1 MNRRARTVWSKLS
14 ALAAA
19 LLIAHTAGA
28 LGLARPAGQSTGV
41 AGANANR
48 SGHTQADE
56 DVRVEMER
64 YQRETGRND
73 GEYAQMNER
82 LQSRRSLGDFLKQ
95 KWYLVLGA
103 LGIFTLFMLVKRWLT
118 GPPPKPKETGR
129 LASVAEQLEVYG
141 VPWGQ
146 GGFMLGRQIEP
157 AGTPKELL
165 VRNAGRLLKG
175 RSPGA
180 PRQAGED
187 GRVMR
192 IPFDL
197 RTMHTLIE
205 AGSGAGKT
213 SSAIIPQV
221 VEDAFS
227 SVCNTFLVDRRS
239 PEMIQYTGGAWE
251 AAGHR
256 VIFFDPWDQGLT
268 WGLEPVFGAS
278 TDFIRAM
285 VEAHVQISFDPGDVT
300 KIYREQERA
309 VLETLFLC
317 AQEWGKRDRR
327 LATLPGI
334 AELIALGFET
344 TKVAIEWARPD
355 LNRRLIDQWK
365 LSDAEQGKLFRSIAS
380 RMNIYLIP
388 EVAAAFSRRDYTIDD
403 IVVPFAR
410 GDDGGLR
417 TLLVVGASQ
426 AKGAAGEWIAS
437 FITQLVMHA
446 VYERGLQMKRA
457 GARWPETVPLSMY
470 LDEIGT
476 YQIGRWE
483 DFQAVARDGGVA
495 ITCSLQD
502 RLQFDRINGLNSSK
516 RLLRNNAHKIYM
528 RGMDTQAAEET
539 SRAIGSQWVLD
550 EGRSSSSG
558 STSLGATSSSGRQLR
573 WVERPIMTADQ
584 ISFMPKDR
592 ALVFGATHPFEV
604 ELAPYYQSPRLNSV
618 VEKSI
623 HWAMTKRARNLRC
636 DDEGVVRPGLEIKRL
651 RTPVTDWTPVVG
663 EDVMRTGTA
672 PRQVRVTASAVAND
686 PSALTMPKRERGIIE
701 AKCKKLGY
709 KDIDRLCQHWFRK
722 DFGALTKGEAARLIG
737 HLAEEERSAAAE
749 RVAAG

>member
-1 MNRRARTVWSKLS
+1 MSRRAQAQQKFLRT
-14 ALAAA
+14 LAAM
-19 LLIAHTAGA
+19 LLMAHAASGVA
-28 LGLARPAGQSTGV
+28 SSRSAKNEARPTAASQSAQV
-41 AGANANR
+41 APAAVPGG
-48 SGHTQADE
+48 S
-56 DVRVEMER
+56 ER
-64 YQRETGRND
+64 YQGGD
-73 GEYAQMNER
+73 SYAQMDER
-82 LQSRRSLGDFLKQ
+82 LRSHRTLGEFLRQ
-95 KWYLVLGA
+95 KWYLAALG
-103 LGIFTLFMLVKRWLT
+103 LGIFTLFMMVKRWLT

-129 LASVAEQLEVYG
+129 LATVEEQAEVYG

-157 AGTPKELL
+157 EVTPREKLLRGAG
-165 VRNAGRLLKG
+165 NLLKE
-175 RSPGA
+175 PPPKP
-180 PRQAGED
+180 PRQEGED
-187 GRVMR
+187 ERVLR
-192 IPFDL
+192 TPFDL
-197 RTMHTLIE
+197 RTMHTIIE

-213 SSAIIPQV
+213 SSTIIPQV

-227 SVCNTFLVDRRS
+227 GVCNTFLVDRRS
-239 PEMIQYTGGAWE
+239 PEMIHYTGGAWQ
-251 AAGHR
+251 AAGHN
-256 VIFFDPWDQGLT
+256 VIYFDPWDKGLT
-268 WGLEPVFGAS
+268 WGMEPVFGAS
-278 TDFIRAM
+278 PDFIRAM
-285 VEAHVQISFDPGDVT
+285 VEAHVQVSFDPGDVT

-317 AQEWGKRDRR
+317 AQEWGKRERR

-344 TKVAIEWARPD
+344 TKVAIENARPD

-388 EVAAAFSRRDYTIDD
+388 EVAAAFSRRDFTIDD
-403 IVVPFAR
+403 IVVPFEH
-410 GDDGGLR
+410 GGDGGMR
-417 TLLVVGASQ
+417 TLMIVGASQ

-457 GARWPETVPLSMY
+457 GARWPHTVPLSMY

-502 RLQFDRINGLNSSK
+502 RLQFDRINGQNSSL

-528 RGMDTQAAEET
+528 RGMDEKAAREL
-539 SRAIGSQWVLD
+539 SQSIGNQWVVD

-558 STSLGATSSSGRQLR
+558 STSLGATSSTGRQLR
-573 WVERPIMTADQ
+573 WVERPILTADQ

-592 ALVFGATHPFEV
+592 ALVFGATHPFMV
-604 ELAPYYQSPRLNSV
+604 ELVPYYQSPRINAI

-623 HWAMTKRARNLRC
+623 RWARSKRDRNLRC
-636 DDEGVVRPGLEIKRL
+636 DNEGVERPGLEIKQL
-651 RTPVTDWTPVVG
+651 RKPTTDWTPVVG
-663 EDVMRTGTA
+663 KEVMETGAA
-672 PRQVRVTASAVAND
+672 PRRMRITSGAPGGQNGND
-686 PSALTMPKRERGIIE
+686 PNDLPMPKRERSVIE
-701 AKCKKLGY
+701 AKCKILSVKN
-709 KDIDRLCQHWFRK
+709 IDELCQRQVRK
-722 DFGALTKGEAARLIG
+722 NFGEITKGEAGRVIA
-737 HLAEEERSAAAE
+737 HLEEEERRFDEAK
-749 RVAAG
+749 VAAG